1 MDRRYFLASGAA
13 MAAASALP
21 PIAGAQPA
29 AGSADAALDRLLEGF
44 FYQDLADSPQR
55 AASLGLDVGDRAPMR
70 RRLDDRSAA
79 AKARVLARDRAHLK
93 ALGGI
98 DRAALGPAAQVDFD
112 TVGYQLKTQV
122 DGGDRFAFGSVGN
135 RFAPYVLCQLS
146 GAYQEIPDFLDNQHK
161 VRTAADA
168 EAYLDRLRAFAV
180 VLDQDLDRQKAD
192 AAKGVI
198 APDFALDT
206 TLGQLGVLR
215 GPPAGQSTL
224 VQLLVRKAKAAGLE
238 GDYAGRAEAI
248 VSAEVY
254 PALDRQVALV
264 KDLRARAVHDPGVW
278 RLPDGDAYYAAALA
292 AATTTTLSRAEV
304 HQLGLDQ
311 TAEISGRLDALL
323 RAQGLTKGSV
333 AERLTVL
340 NDDPAQL
347 FPDTAEGRA
356 ALIDQLNGQIERTYL
371 KLPQAFRTIPQVKVV
386 VKAVPAVIQDGAPN
400 GYYQRAALDGS
411 RPATYFINLKDTHDW
426 PKFSLPTL
434 TFHEAVPGHH
444 LQISIQQ
451 GASLPM
457 IRRASLFSAYS
468 EGWALYAEQL
478 AAELGLYQ
486 GDELGRAG
494 FLQSFLFR
502 AVRLVVDTGMH
513 FNRWSREQ
521 AIDYMI
527 GATGYARGR
536 VEREI
541 DRYCV
546 WPGQACSYKVGHTV
560 WTRLREDARSRLG
573 ARFDIKDF
581 HDAGL
586 NAGGMPLTVLEG
598 VIGRYVAARAA

>member
-1 MDRRYFLASGAA
+1 M
-13 MAAASALP
+13 
-21 PIAGAQPA
+21 
-29 AGSADAALDRLLEGF
+29 
-44 FYQDLADSPQR
+44 
-55 AASLGLDVGDRAPMR
+55 
-70 RRLDDRSAA
+70 
-79 AKARVLARDRAHLK
+79 
-93 ALGGI
+93 
-98 DRAALGPAAQVDFD
+98 
-112 TVGYQLKTQV
+112 
-122 DGGDRFAFGSVGN
+122 
-135 RFAPYVLCQLS
+135 
-146 GAYQEIPDFLDNQHK
+146 
-161 VRTAADA
+161 
-168 EAYLDRLRAFAV
+168 
-180 VLDQDLDRQKAD
+180 
-192 AAKGVI
+192 
-198 APDFALDT
+198 
-206 TLGQLGVLR
+206 
-215 GPPAGQSTL
+215 
-224 VQLLVRKAKAAGLE
+224 
-238 GDYAGRAEAI
+238 
-248 VSAEVY
+248 
-254 PALDRQVALV
+254 
-264 KDLRARAVHDPGVW
+264 
-278 RLPDGDAYYAAALA
+278 
-292 AATTTTLSRAEV
+292 